1 MNLVDAILA
10 DVITMDDVPSEESDT
25 DDEMSAVAVKKR
37 KRQVGKN
44 PEMLG
49 LQFIQ
54 NSESDEEFNQKQ
66 KFKAN
71 DSDSSFSSQS
81 D

>member
-1 MNLVDAILA
+1 
-10 DVITMDDVPSEESDT
+10 MDDVPSEESDT